1 MTYKVFNDQVP
12 FYLKDLMVLNHPNR
26 AVGSQTAGLFVI
38 ARVFKF

>member
-26 AVGSQTAGLFVI
+26 AVGSQTAGLFVA